1 MFFFAL
7 FHLFI
12 QAFRLHAESV
22 RDLRQSVELATAN
35 GIVLVA
41 RWTVLTDMF
50 VSAATSR
57 IVFFFLF
64 INSLTLLMNI

>member
-22 RDLRQSVELATAN
+22 RDLRQSVELSTAD
-35 GIVLVA
+35 GVVLG
-41 RWTVLTDMF
+41 
-50 VSAATSR
+50 SAVNCTR
-57 IVFFFLF
+57 G
-64 INSLTLLMNI
+64 